1 MQLQNAATTAMKE
14 LASCKAE
21 LLFWILL
28 LMALRALGSGR
39 PSVHI
44 AGLVETVL
52 FLWVSSASI
61 GKLRNL
67 GLEFAYWNAV
77 NARVAIACITVG
89 LFAGAMVVVVAAFLQ
104 QSVGTLA
111 GWSKAVLVVVPGPVL
126 EEVIF
131 RGYLLTAALRLAKR
145 LSDRTARAISV
156 LSVALLFSIAHR
168 ATAGTT
174 AAQVSCIALTGCL
187 YGGLRIKY
195 QSTLAPALAHGA
207 YNFVIVVCCLTKFF

>member
-28 LMALRALGSGR
+28 LMALRALGSVR

-44 AGLVETVL
+44 AGLVETIL

-77 NARVAIACITVG
+77 DARVATACISAG
-89 LFAGAMVVVVAAFLQ
+89 LLAGTMVILVATHLH
-104 QSVGTLA
+104 QSVGTLT
-111 GWSKAVLVVVPGPVL
+111 GWSNAVLVVVPGPIL
-126 EEVIF
+126 EEIIF
-131 RGYLLTAALRLAKR
+131 RGYLLTAALRLAKW
-145 LSDRTARAISV
+145 LSRGTARVISV
-156 LSVALLFSIAHR
+156 LSVALVFSIAHC
-168 ATAGTT
+168 ANADTT
-174 AAQVSCIALTGCL
+174 AAQVSCIAFTGCL
-187 YGGLRIKY
+187 YGCLRMKY
-195 QSTLAPALAHGA
+195 QSTLAAALAHGS
-207 YNFVIVVCCLTKFF
+207 YNLSIVVCCFTKLF